1 MVIYYRVK
9 DKVLNLLKS
18 RLLGKKYL
26 GTRLS
31 KSVWESQFSSGHWDR
46 LYNQDERDHY
56 LTICDFYNT
65 YSPGKSILDVG
76 CGQGVLYHYLR
87 EQANIGIGY
96 LGIDISSTAI
106 EKAKQR
112 FQNANFT
119 QIDFD
124 RNKINEKFDV
134 IIFNETLYYFDRPV
148 EKIEECK
155 RANLNDSGLFIVS
168 MCEYDGHGLIW
179 EELEKKYEFLKLQV
193 IKNENGQQWKVSI
206 FKPWL
211 FTR

>member
-1 MVIYYRVK
+1 MVIYYKVK

-18 RLLGKKYL
+18 KLLGKKYL

-46 LYNQDERDHY
+46 LYYQDERDHY
-56 LTICDFYNT
+56 LTICEFYNT

-76 CGQGVLYHYLR
+76 CGQGVLYHYLQ
-87 EQANIGIGY
+87 EEANIGGGY
-96 LGIDISSTAI
+96 MGIDISSTAI

-112 FQNANFT
+112 FESANFM

-124 RNKINEKFDV
+124 RSKINEKFDA
-134 IIFNETLYYFDRPV
+134 IIFNETLYYFDRPI

-155 RANLNDSGLFIVS
+155 LNNLNDGGLFIVS

-193 IKNENGQQWKVSI
+193 IKNENGQQWKVGI
-206 FKPWL
+206 FKS
-211 FTR
+211 